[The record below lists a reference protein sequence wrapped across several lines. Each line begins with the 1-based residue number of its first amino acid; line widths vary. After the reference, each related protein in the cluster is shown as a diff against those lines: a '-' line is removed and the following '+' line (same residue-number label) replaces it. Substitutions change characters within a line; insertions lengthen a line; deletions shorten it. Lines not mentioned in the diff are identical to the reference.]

1 MKKKI
6 IAFSLFGDAPM
17 YWKGA
22 LLNIELA
29 KQYYPDWICRFY
41 VDKSS
46 KQELIESLK
55 GDNVEV
61 VLIDNTKGKY
71 YLTLCRYF
79 PAEDD
84 DVEVFLVRDA
94 DSRIIERESDA
105 VKEWL
110 NSDKQIH
117 LMRDSR
123 AHSIPILAGMMGVK
137 NPSLKGLKGFI
148 ENNIPD
154 FSNKFTDQIFLNNF
168 LYPQICNTCMEH
180 CDYDELKY
188 GADLTKF
195 KIPIKQGEFHVGAPY
210 GDEFYD

>member
-1 MKKKI
+1 MKKI

-41 VDKSS
+41 VDKDSE
-46 KQELIESLK
+46 KELIDSLE

-61 VLIDNTKGKY
+61 ILVDNNKGKY

-79 PAEDD
+79 PSEDN
-84 DVEVFLVRDA
+84 DVELYLVRDA
-94 DSRIIERESDA
+94 DSRITEREVNA
-105 VKEWL
+105 VEEWIA
-110 NSDKQIH
+110 SDKMVH

-137 NPSLKGLKGFI
+137 NPFLKGLKNII
-148 ENNIPD
+148 ENGIPD
-154 FSNKFTDQIFLNNF
+154 FNNKFTDQIFLNNF
-168 LYPQICNTCMEH
+168 LYPKISGQCMEH
-180 CDYDELKY
+180 CDYEELKFSNN
-188 GADLTKF
+188 LVKF
-195 KIPIKQGEFHVGAPY
+195 KVSLKEGEFHIGGCY
-210 GDEFYD
+210 GNEFYE